1 MDRSLEHVIH
11 LVGISS
17 ELEELDQHGRF
28 MVARLLITDD
38 QLYLSLVEDLR
49 QLKLLAG
56 KSPAMKAGFEQ
67 LDARL
72 AACRLVK
79 STMVERLS
87 KPEMLRPLPPKASPS
102 VASRH

>member
-1 MDRSLEHVIH
+1 MDHSLEHVIH

-17 ELEELDQHGRF
+17 ELEELDERGRF

-38 QLYLSLVEDLR
+38 QLYLRLVEDL
-49 QLKLLAG
+49 QELKRLAG
-56 KSPAMKAGFEQ
+56 KSSRVEAGFDQIE
-67 LDARL
+67 ARL

-87 KPEMLRPLPPKASPS
+87 KPEILAPLPPKTRARATPL
-102 VASRH
+102 H

>member
-1 MDRSLEHVIH
+1 MDHSLEHVIH

-17 ELEELDQHGRF
+17 ELEELDEHGRF

-38 QLYLSLVEDLR
+38 QLYLSLVEDLQ

-56 KSPAMKAGFEQ
+56 KSSEVKAGFEQ
-67 LDARL
+67 IEARL

-87 KPEMLRPLPPKASPS
+87 KPEMLGPLPPKTHPR
-102 VASRH
+102 VAPLH

>member
-1 MDRSLEHVIH
+1 MDHSLEHVIH

-17 ELEELDQHGRF
+17 ELEELNEQGRF

-38 QLYLSLVEDLR
+38 QLYLRLVEDLQ
-49 QLKLLAG
+49 QLRKLAG
-56 KSPAMKAGFEQ
+56 KSTALNAGFDQIES
-67 LDARL
+67 RL

-87 KPEMLRPLPPKASPS
+87 KPEMLSPQPPHARRSAVPL
-102 VASRH
+102 H